1 MEWYVTLTALIAG
14 TVCFLIYTASAIATL
29 CAKPQQAAS
38 DLASTAKSM
47 ATAAQ
52 PKATVEDYS
61 KLLDAAS
68 KLTDSL
74 SKAGPAL
81 VSLVGAI
88 LFLLIAAV
96 SSGAFKNS
104 VGPAGSTSQTPP
116 AASGAGA
123 GGTSR

>member
-1 MEWYVTLTALIAG
+1 MEWYVTLIALIAG
-14 TVCFLIYTASAIATL
+14 IICFLIYAASAIATL
-29 CAKPQQAAS
+29 CAKRQQAAS

-47 ATAAQ
+47 VAAAQ
-52 PKATVEDYS
+52 PKATVEEYS

-104 VGPAGSTSQTPP
+104 GLSGSTSQTPP
-116 AASGAGA
+116 AASGART
-123 GGTSR
+123 GT